1 MAADVTIEW
10 SGENT
15 SLAVGYNVYR
25 STSTPVSTDTPIN
38 NDLIPSN
45 TLSYTDMGV
54 ADGTFYYV
62 VEAIDHND
70 NKELTD
76 EYTVEVACEI

>member
-1 MAADVTIEW
+1 MAADVTITW
-10 SGENT
+10 SGENS

-25 STSTPVSTDTPIN
+25 STSTPVSTNTPIN
-38 NDLIPSN
+38 SDLIPSN
-45 TLSYTDMGV
+45 TLSYVDEGV

-70 NKELTD
+70 NR
-76 EYTVEVACEI
+76 EYTDVYSVNVACEI